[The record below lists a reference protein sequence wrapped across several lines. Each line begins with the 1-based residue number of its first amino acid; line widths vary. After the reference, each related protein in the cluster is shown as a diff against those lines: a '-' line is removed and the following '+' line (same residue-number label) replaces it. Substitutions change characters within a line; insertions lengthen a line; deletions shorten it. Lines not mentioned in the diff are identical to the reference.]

1 MRRVVTPELLDEDLG
16 TPDEI
21 RDTLLDLRGLNR
33 NFGGFYSV
41 AGMLRTIATKTGKRS
56 LKLLD
61 VAGGNGD
68 VADHVARQLSG
79 ERIQIRSTVLD
90 RAVSHMNGRDLNL
103 DRVAGDALA
112 LPFADGSFDV
122 VSCNLFCHHLEAEEM
137 ITFFNQALRV
147 ARLAVIASDLRR
159 NVLHLLAAYAGRLIY
174 RSRLTRNDAPASVRR
189 AYTIAEISDIAQ
201 RTTAVSYVVSPHFFQ
216 RFGLILWKADCE

>member
-1 MRRVVTPELLDEDLG
+1 VTPELLDEDLG

-68 VADHVARQLSG
+68 VADHVVRQLSG
-79 ERIQIRSTVLD
+79 
-90 RAVSHMNGRDLNL
+90 G
-103 DRVAGDALA
+103 
-112 LPFADGSFDV
+112 
-122 VSCNLFCHHLEAEEM
+122 
-137 ITFFNQALRV
+137 
-147 ARLAVIASDLRR
+147 
-159 NVLHLLAAYAGRLIY
+159 
-174 RSRLTRNDAPASVRR
+174 
-189 AYTIAEISDIAQ
+189 
-201 RTTAVSYVVSPHFFQ
+201 
-216 RFGLILWKADCE
+216 GL

>member
-21 RDTLLDLRGLNR
+21 RETLLDLRGFNR
-33 NFGGFYSV
+33 NLGGFRSV
-41 AGMLRTIATKTGKRS
+41 AEMLRTVASKTGKRS
-56 LKLLD
+56 LKLLE

-68 VADHVARQLSG
+68 VADHVGRQLAG
-79 ERIQIRSTVLD
+79 DGIQIRSTVLD
-90 RAVSHMNGRDLNL
+90 RALSHMNRDDAKLN
-103 DRVAGDALA
+103 RVGGDALA

-137 ITFFNQALRV
+137 IAFFNQALRV

-159 NVLHLLAAYAGRLIY
+159 NSFHLLAANAGRLIY

-201 RTTAVSYVVSPHFFQ
+201 RTTAASYGVSPHFFQ
-216 RFGLILWKADCE
+216 RFGLILWKAL

>member
-21 RDTLLDLRGLNR
+21 RETLLDLRGFNR
-33 NFGGFYSV
+33 NLGGFSSM
-41 AGMLRTIATKTGKRS
+41 AGMLRAVAVRTGKCAV
-56 LKLLD
+56 KLLD

-68 VADHVARQLSG
+68 VADHVACQLSNEG
-79 ERIQIRSTVLD
+79 IQIRATVMD
-90 RAVSHMNGRDLNL
+90 RAVSHMNGHDLKLN
-103 DRVAGDALA
+103 RVAGDALA
-112 LPFADGSFDV
+112 LPFTDGSFDV

-137 ITFFNQALRV
+137 IAFFNQALRV

-159 NVLHLLAAYAGRLIY
+159 NSFHLFAANAGRLIY

-189 AYTIAEISDIAQ
+189 AYTMAEISEIAQ
-201 RTTAVSYVVSPHFFQ
+201 RTTAASYAVSPHFFQ
-216 RFGLILWKADCE
+216 RFGLILWKAKL